1 MKLNAFDFKA
11 VNKIVTINYLD
22 PNQASGLPKYD
33 AVFKR
38 KALKLKK
45 HHKQGNISYEYR
57 SRITDFL

>member
-11 VNKIVTINYLD
+11 VNKIMFINYLD

-38 KALKLKK
+38 KA
-45 HHKQGNISYEYR
+45 
-57 SRITDFL
+57 